1 MDERVVNQLLRRLGL
16 TVLSLGLAAVVHA
29 ADPKD
34 QTRALQQRLRA
45 LEQEKAKL
53 NQGKAEAESLA
64 KASSD
69 KLAATQKQADAAQR
83 AKLALTKQL
92 EELTAEKTE
101 LTEKFEA
108 LEKLQS
114 ETTAQLEQTKT
125 TLGQTALALQRSQIQ
140 GRQLTETVA
149 ARDQSVAEC
158 TAKNLGL
165 YQVGSKLLQQ
175 INQAGW
181 GAAYESEPL
190 TQLRRVQT
198 ENKLEDYREAFDQ
211 FLLIQNQEK
220 THAQLQLQPQPQRQA
235 KEPDIFERMREQ
247 VKTADAERA
256 QKAKAKELSQIDR
269 WAKALKKS
277 LDGFEW

>member
-1 MDERVVNQLLRRLGL
+1 MNQLLKWLSCLAVG
-16 TVLSLGLAAVVHA
+16 LSLASLAQA

-53 NQGKAEAESLA
+53 NQGKTEAESQA
-64 KASSD
+64 KASTE
-69 KLAATQKQADAAQR
+69 KLVATQKQADAAQR
-83 AKLALTKQL
+83 AKLALARQL
-92 EELTAEKTE
+92 EELTTERAE
-101 LTEKFEA
+101 LTEKFAA
-108 LEKLQS
+108 LEKLQ
-114 ETTAQLEQTKT
+114 TDTAAQLEQTKT

-158 TAKNLGL
+158 TAKNMGL

-175 INQAGW
+175 INQSGW

-220 THAQLQLQPQPQRQA
+220 AHAQVQVQPQTQRQA
-235 KEPDIFERMREQ
+235 KREEPDIFESLREQ
-247 VKTADAERA
+247 VKVADAERT
-256 QKAKAKELSQIDR
+256 QKAKAKELNQIDR
-269 WAKALKKS
+269 WAKSLKKS